1 MSSTQVSTRVQ
12 SLTRLARRRVRT
24 AIAVGVCAPVLA
36 ACSAT
41 GFGSPVRHA
50 VANLQAATAKIGANL
65 EVQGVIIALPSGT
78 ISPKG
83 GLAYLQ
89 FNAINFATQPDALI
103 DVTVEPVTPSGADAT
118 RLGLAGRRTAA
129 GRDRRY
135 RSCCDRQR
143 ARNDARQRFAAQP
156 HSTASAG

>member
-1 MSSTQVSTRVQ
+1 MSSTQVSTRIQ
-12 SLTRLARRRVRT
+12 SLTRRRVRT
-24 AIAVGVCAPVLA
+24 AIAIAVCAPVLA

-65 EVQGVIIALPSGT
+65 EVQGVIVALPSGV

-89 FNAINFATQPDALI
+89 FNAINFASQPDALI
-103 DVTVEPVTPSGADAT
+103 DVSVEPVTPSGTDAT
-118 RLGLAGRRTAA
+118 ASVSPAA
-129 GRDRRY
+129 E
-135 RSCCDRQR
+135 QL
-143 ARNDARQRFAAQP
+143 QAA
-156 HSTASAG
+156 TD